1 MWVHYF
7 RTRWIAQLPKQLI
20 SFSTNFFYF
29 LKKYFLRNPASNIC
43 LIWNSRLRRGKRERE
58 REREYWFFQM
68 AIFLSKW
75 WFFLYKGPPK
85 IPRSSQTKLTNYSGC
100 ACHNWFIH
108 DHFSFQ
114 WFFPMGSWG
123 VRGEEDP
130 KWKRPIKVKLT
141 RTTTTPPQTFFILTF
156 FGIFF

>member
-1 MWVHYF
+1 
-7 RTRWIAQLPKQLI
+7 
-20 SFSTNFFYF
+20 
-29 LKKYFLRNPASNIC
+29 
-43 LIWNSRLRRGKRERE
+43 
-58 REREYWFFQM
+58 M

-85 IPRSSQTKLTNYSGC
+85 ISRSSQTKLTNYSGC

-130 KWKRPIKVKLT
+130 KWKRPIKVGNLLEQQPHHHKPFLSWHFLG
-141 RTTTTPPQTFFILTF
+141 FFFNF
-156 FGIFF
+156 FLI